1 MATVLVVEDDAAIAN
16 LVDANLRKE
25 GHKVIHARSVGE
37 AWQQVN
43 AGPIAGAVVDLH
55 LPGVYG
61 WELVRRMRQDPR
73 FRHVPVLIVSADL
86 GEPERLEAEELGCD
100 YLAKPFDLDEFLVKA
115 RTMIVRG
122 RRIGRDKARVKLL
135 LDAYEIEGTIHVEA
149 LDRFSEAWEALLTDD
164 RAYIPVTDA
173 VIKTIVDGRVIDS
186 PSFVQVNKAEL
197 RAVVSLDALDDH
209 PPGLQIKGD

>member
-25 GHKVIHARSVGE
+25 GHKVVHARSVGE

-43 AGPIAGAVVDLH
+43 ASTIAGAVVDLH

-73 FRHVPVLIVSADL
+73 FRHIPVLIVSADF
-86 GEPERLEAEELGCD
+86 GEPERMEAEELGCD
-100 YLAKPFDLDEFLVKA
+100 YLPKPFDLEEFLVKA

-122 RRIGRDKARVKLL
+122 RRIGREKVRVKLL
-135 LDAYEIEGTIHVEA
+135 MDAFEVEGTIHVESFE
-149 LDRFSEAWEALLTDD
+149 RFSEAWEDLLTDD
-164 RAYIPVTDA
+164 RVYIPVTDA
-173 VIKTIVDGRVIDS
+173 VIKAVIDGRVIDS
-186 PSFVQVNKAEL
+186 PGFVQVNKNEL
-197 RAVVSLDALDDH
+197 RAVSSLTD
-209 PPGLQIKGD
+209 PEPTGGS